1 MSLLKKM
8 ISSTY
13 GLRMK
18 ISKST
23 GIGIA
28 EIENSNN
35 LKAPASFY
43 ALQATLNSG
52 DVFSF
57 DGLRDKKVLIVNLAS
72 ACGFTPQYAELE
84 ELHRQR
90 NDLVVLG
97 FPANNFGQ
105 QERGSDDEI
114 ATFCQVNFG
123 VTFPLFKKDDVK
135 GTGKQPVYQWL
146 TNPKLNGWNDL
157 EPKWNF
163 YKFVVDK
170 NGNLAKMYS
179 ASVSPNEMDL

>member
-18 ISKST
+18 IAKST
-23 GIGIA
+23 GIGITD
-28 EIENSNN
+28 IENSNN
-35 LKAPASFY
+35 VKAPASFY
-43 ALQATLNSG
+43 ALQAILNSG
-52 DVFSF
+52 HVFSF
-57 DGLRDKKVLIVNLAS
+57 DKLRGKKVVIVNLAS

-84 ELHRQR
+84 ELHRRR
-90 NDLVVLG
+90 NDLFVLG
-97 FPANNFGQ
+97 FPANNFGE
-105 QERGSDDEI
+105 QEPGSDDEI

-123 VTFPLFKKDDVK
+123 VTFPLFKKNDVK
-135 GTGKQPVYQWL
+135 GPGKQPVYQWL

-163 YKFVVDK
+163 NKFVVDE